1 MVSAHISQSSFS
13 HRLSEAAL
21 ATALA
26 LPLIFAFTGLRGSW
40 LARGEVPPQLVN
52 LQRSMNGDAKPERVS
67 ASAFMTFITPQVRQ
81 VSKSGEGAAA
91 NTVGGRTGAKGA
103 RKKLSVGSAHAANGR
118 HRDNPAPV
126 TEAERSPQGRRPVR
140 PLHPQG
146 LENSRRT
153 GL

>member
-26 LPLIFAFTGLRGSW
+26 LPVIFAFTELRGSW

-67 ASAFMTFITPQVRQ
+67 ASAIMTFLTPQVRE
-81 VSKSGEGAAA
+81 VSKSGGGAVA
-91 NTVGGRTGAKGA
+91 NTLGGRTGAKGA
-103 RKKLSVGSAHAANGR
+103 RKKLSVGSARAENGR
-118 HRDNPAPV
+118 NRDKPARV
-126 TEAERSPQGRRPVR
+126 TEAETLPQGHH
-140 PLHPQG
+140 PLQPLPPYGPGNPWQTHP
-146 LENSRRT
+146 
-153 GL
+153 